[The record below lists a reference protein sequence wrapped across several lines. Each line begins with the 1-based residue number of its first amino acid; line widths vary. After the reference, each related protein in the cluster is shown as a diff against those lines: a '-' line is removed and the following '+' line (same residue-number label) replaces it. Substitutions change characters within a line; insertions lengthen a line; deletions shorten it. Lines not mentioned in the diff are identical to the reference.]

1 MKGPLLGTNRAI
13 DREEAKVDKIIGVD
27 LPGLLKRSRAAKTL
41 TGDAESRSGMN
52 SPLPAMTPGP
62 PLVRFGEGV
71 LAPATSATNPEAR

>member
-1 MKGPLLGTNRAI
+1 MKGPLLGTNPVI
-13 DREEAKVDKIIGVD
+13 DREEAKVTA
-27 LPGLLKRSRAAKTL
+27 GLLKRLRPAKTL

-62 PLVRFGEGV
+62 PLVRFGEGRI